1 MNFISTQRNAEPI
14 SFSEAMIRGLAPDG
28 GLYIPESIPKL
39 SESFWNSLHG
49 KTLAETGFEM
59 ARPFINDIDPEQLKA
74 LIEDAYDFE
83 APLVHLKDHYYILE
97 LFHGPTLAFK
107 DFGARFMARIFSAFR
122 KTTDQDVI
130 ILAATS
136 GDTGSAVARGFLGV
150 EGFKVCLLYPS
161 GKVSKIQEQQLTT
174 AGQNVLALEVEGTFD
189 DCQHMV
195 KQAFTDA
202 ELNEILVLSS
212 ANSINIARLLPQS
225 FYYAYAL
232 GQLEESTAPVFS
244 IPSGNFGNLTA
255 GLLAHKMGMPAGQFI
270 AATNIN
276 DVVPEYLRTGQFQP
290 RPSRQTISNAM
301 DIGNP
306 SNFVRI
312 QHLFNGSWQEIT
324 KRMTGASFT
333 DEQTREAIKRI
344 YGETGYLLDPHTAVG
359 YLAAEQYTEKAGI
372 PHIIL
377 STAHPSKFRD
387 SIEPLIDEEISLP
400 EQLAECMRMEKKSVK
415 LNPNYSSLKAVL
427 KENYQ
432 P

>member
-1 MNFISTQRNAEPI
+1 MNFISTQQDADPI

-28 GLYIPESIPKL
+28 GLYVPESIPRL
-39 SESFWNSLHG
+39 PDAFWASLHG
-49 KTLAETGFEM
+49 KSFAEIGLEM
-59 ARPFINDIDPEQLKA
+59 ARRYIDDISPDQLKA

-122 KTTDQDVI
+122 KTTDRDVI

-136 GDTGSAVARGFLGV
+136 GDTGSAVAHGFLGV

-189 DCQHMV
+189 DCQYMV

-202 ELNEILVLSS
+202 DLNETLVLSS

-232 GQLEESTAPVFS
+232 GQLNNTGAPVFS

-255 GLLAHKMGMPAGQFI
+255 GLLAHKMGMPVKQFI

-276 DVVPEYLRTGQFQP
+276 DVVPAYLRTGKFQS
-290 RPSRQTISNAM
+290 RPSLQTMSNAM

-312 QHLFNGSWQEIT
+312 QHLFGGSWEEIT
-324 KRMTGASFT
+324 KQMSGASFT

-359 YLAAEQYTEKAGI
+359 YLAAEQYNGYAEA
-372 PHIIL
+372 PRIIL
-377 STAHPSKFRD
+377 STAHPAKFRD
-387 SIEPLIDEEISLP
+387 SIEPLIGKEIPLP
-400 EQLAECMRMEKKSVK
+400 DQLAECMQMEKNSVK
-415 LNPNYSSLKAVL
+415 IKPDYSSLKAFL

-432 P
+432 

>member
-1 MNFISTQRNAEPI
+1 MNFISTQQNTEPI
-14 SFSEAMIRGLAPDG
+14 TFSEAMIRGLAPDG
-28 GLYIPESIPKL
+28 GLYVPETIPELPRT
-39 SESFWNSLHG
+39 FWNSLHG
-49 KTLAETGFEM
+49 KSLAEIGFEI
-59 ARPFINDIDPEQLKA
+59 ARRYIDDIDPDQLKA

-83 APLVHLKDHYYILE
+83 APLVHLKDNYYILE

-174 AGQNVLALEVEGTFD
+174 AGQNVLALEVKGTFD

-195 KQAFTDA
+195 KQAFKDT
-202 ELNEILVLSS
+202 ELNEALVLSS

-232 GQLEESTAPVFS
+232 GQLNETSAPVFS

-255 GLLAHKMGMPAGQFI
+255 GLLAHKMGMPVGRFI

-276 DVVPEYLRTGQFQP
+276 DVVPGYLRTGEFQP
-290 RPSRQTISNAM
+290 RASRQTMSNAM

-312 QHLFNGSWQEIT
+312 QHLFGGSWAEIT
-324 KRMTGASFT
+324 KRMAGASFT
-333 DEQTREAIKRI
+333 DEQTREAIMRI
-344 YGETGYLLDPHTAVG
+344 YDETGYLLDPHTAVG
-359 YLAAEQYTEKAGI
+359 CLAAEQYDDHAGA
-372 PHIIL
+372 PRIIL
-377 STAHPSKFRD
+377 STAHPAKFRD
-387 SIEPLIDEEISLP
+387 SIEPLIEEEIALP
-400 EQLAECMRMEKKSVK
+400 EQLTECMQMEKDSIK
-415 LNPNYSSLKAVL
+415 LNPNYPSLKAFL
-427 KENYQ
+427 KENY
-432 P
+432 